1 MSDQEVCDLVFQYRS
16 NMRQAAARLVEEASM
31 RWQLEE
37 DVIDDITTVILT
49 FKDLNPDLQNP
60 DLQHR

>member
-1 MSDQEVCDLVFQYRS
+1 
-16 NMRQAAARLVEEASM
+16 MRQAAARLVEEASM